1 MISLSNIVISQYAG
15 IGAVVGALAVYQ
27 NGAAVPGATF
37 LIDDA
42 QSDFA
47 ISGGKLTL
55 GTALGSAGFYD
66 VKVDAVMSGVIV
78 DSAEFSINVI
88 AVSPDGAS
96 ITGGTGSVLS
106 AQGKWSFGAQST
118 GSAVNWP
125 ILLNGVATGNTGSVI
140 EIAHG
145 GNVYYKGISGTWYQ
159 FVPNYVTG
167 VWNKVPA
174 P

>member
-1 MISLSNIVISQYAG
+1 MISLSNITIPQYAAV
-15 IGAVVGALAVYQ
+15 GAVVGALAVYQ

-47 ISGGKLTL
+47 INGGNLTL
-55 GTALGSAGFYD
+55 GTVLQSAGFYD

-78 DSAEFSINVI
+78 DSAEFTINVI
-88 AVSPDGAS
+88 AVSPDGTS
-96 ITGGTGSVLS
+96 ITSGTGSVLS

-118 GSAVNWP
+118 VNPGNWV
-125 ILLNGVATGNTGSVI
+125 ILQNGVATVNSGSVI

-167 VWNKVPA
+167 AWNKTSA